1 MLVRGFLYNIPR
13 PAHSYF
19 MVAALACAVW
29 MTCLLAAPGVARAQ
43 APNGQGAVTL
53 PATLPIFPL
62 PDVMLF
68 PGMSVPLHIFEP
80 RYRAMLTDALK
91 GDRIIGMVL
100 LRPGYEADYER
111 SPSVF
116 PIGCAGIITDV
127 ETLPDGEYNIVLEAV
142 SKFRVTREEASKPYR
157 IAHVTPIPEL
167 LAETDKTALHAQRQ
181 RLEALLAEAAGR
193 IVVPSIPQ
201 GIADEELVN
210 GLAQYARMDSLDRQQ
225 LLERDGVLSR
235 AAALVELLQKLVAAP
250 R

>member
-1 MLVRGFLYNIPR
+1 MYNIPR

-19 MVAALACAVW
+19 TAAALACAV
-29 MTCLLAAPGVARAQ
+29 CIAGQARAQ
-43 APNGQGAVTL
+43 SSGLASNPPAAIAL

-80 RYRAMLTDALK
+80 RYRAMVADALK

-100 LRPGYEADYER
+100 LRPGYEPDYER

-116 PIGCAGIITDV
+116 PIGCAGVITNV
-127 ETLPDGEYNIVLEAV
+127 TPLPDGEYNIVLRAV

-157 IAHVTPIPEL
+157 IAHVTAIPDV
-167 LAETDKTALHAQRQ
+167 LADGDKAALRTLRQ
-181 RLEALLAEAAGR
+181 RVEALVAQAGGR
-193 IVVPSIPQ
+193 VALPSIPQ
-201 GIADEELVN
+201 GISDEELVD
-210 GLAQYARMDSLDRQQ
+210 GLAQFADIDPLDRQQ

-235 AAALVELLQKLVAAP
+235 AAALIDLLQRLTSAP